1 MKEVRPTSGRVM
13 SAMFSILGGRVEGGK
28 FLDLFAGTGRVGLE
42 AMRRGAE
49 SCGFVESVKARA
61 ESLRRIAGDSV
72 VLGLEVRRAVS
83 WLTKRGMTFDV
94 IFADPPYS
102 AGWCEELPAVS
113 GLRELFAEGAVMIVE
128 HSAREKLTLS
138 QNPNS
143 LVITSV
149 REYGETC
156 LTFLQAPEL
165 SQAQ

>member
-1 MKEVRPTSGRVM
+1 MKEVRPTSGRVL
-13 SAMFSILGGRVEGGK
+13 SAMFSILGGRVEGAK

-42 AMRRGAE
+42 ALRRGAE
-49 SCGFVESVKARA
+49 SCVFVESVKARA
-61 ESLRRIAGDSV
+61 EALRKLAGDSV

-102 AGWCEELPAVS
+102 SGWCEELPAVS
-113 GLRELFAEGAVMIVE
+113 GLRELFSEGAVMIVE
-128 HSAREKLTLS
+128 HSVREKLTLL

-143 LVITSV
+143 LEILSV

-156 LTFLQAPEL
+156 LTFLQAQE
-165 SQAQ
+165 